1 MKIDNKHTMCHIK
14 HAIRKIPDFPTKG
27 ILFYD
32 INSLF
37 EDANIWKS
45 VMAHMGHMLQEVDF
59 DMMIAVESRGF
70 LPTSALSV
78 ALHKPFTMVRKPGKL
93 PGAVYTHQYVLE
105 YGTDTLE
112 IQQRVLQ
119 PGTKC
124 LIVDD
129 LLATGGT
136 ACATAEL
143 VQKAGGVVVGF
154 AFILELVGL
163 GGADKCAAIAPPYRL
178 IDFPA

>member
-1 MKIDNKHTMCHIK
+1 MTVDIK
-14 HAIRKIPDFPTKG
+14 RAIRKIPDFPIEG

-37 EDANIWKS
+37 EDAIVWKA
-45 VMAHMGHMLQEVDF
+45 VMTQMGALLKDVDF

-78 ALHKPFTMVRKPGKL
+78 ALGKPFTMVRKPGKL
-93 PGAVYTHQYVLE
+93 PGAVYTHEYALE

-112 IQQRVLQ
+112 IQQGVIVE
-119 PGTKC
+119 GTKC

-143 VQKAGGVVVGF
+143 VQKASGDVIGF

-163 GGADKCAAIAPPYRL
+163 GGADRCGRIAPSYRL
-178 IDFPA
+178 VDFPA